1 MPAELLTDPLGI
13 ACEFTDGRQKRW
25 LFDGTGDPALVAGL
39 LTGLAQKVHPHGM
52 VNAPGTVDVYL
63 TGLRDIAAFM
73 AGRGV
78 RGGAGALTRAVLA
91 EYWMQAGVQQE
102 STTRAMLAAY
112 DDVAGVLDPGVRAL
126 ADGRHFTPWPS
137 DNPLEPYDRQQW
149 ERLQGVCRRIVD
161 DAFAGHRRA
170 LGRPGGSGR
179 PGRWPS
185 LPAAPRLRR
194 AARPRTRVS
203 ASQTRLPRQP
213 PRRGHEFDASTR
225 HAVNG
230 LGAVVSRRW
239 RTSHQGR

>member
-52 VNAPGTVDVYL
+52 VNAPGTVDAYL

-112 DDVAGVLDPGVRAL
+112 DDVTGVLDR
-126 ADGRHFTPWPS
+126 
-137 DNPLEPYDRQQW
+137 
-149 ERLQGVCRRIVD
+149 
-161 DAFAGHRRA
+161 AFAPWRTDGISPRGPRTIRWSRMTGSSGSACRA
-170 LGRPGGSGR
+170 SAGGSSMTPSPDTG
-179 PGRWPS
+179 GRW
-185 LPAAPRLRR
+185 RLRR
-194 AARPRTRVS
+194 PATTRSGPGGTATTCAGCWSSAAR
-203 ASQTRLPRQP
+203 
-213 PRRGHEFDASTR
+213 
-225 HAVNG
+225 
-230 LGAVVSRRW
+230 
-239 RTSHQGR
+239 

>member
-1 MPAELLTDPLGI
+1 M

-52 VNAPGTVDVYL
+52 VNAPGTVDAYL

-112 DDVAGVLDPGVRAL
+112 DRHDRAL
-126 ADGRHFTPWPS
+126 D
-137 DNPLEPYDRQQW
+137 
-149 ERLQGVCRRIVD
+149 
-161 DAFAGHRRA
+161 RA
-170 LGRPGGSGR
+170 LPWRRRTGGPAGGTGLKQAPGTR
-179 PGRWPS
+179 TAA
-185 LPAAPRLRR
+185 PAAST
-194 AARPRTRVS
+194 AAAT
-203 ASQTRLPRQP
+203 
-213 PRRGHEFDASTR
+213 
-225 HAVNG
+225 
-230 LGAVVSRRW
+230 
-239 RTSHQGR
+239 